1 MALFVGGQFAATC
14 NPNCPVNLRRFGE
27 NSTMSHEGKRE
38 VRDRILLHQQLPS
51 SPPQFEIRLLV
62 HSSQVQSPRAPSF
75 SCSGA
80 ALHHQLIL
88 AISDLNLF

>member
-14 NPNCPVNLRRFGE
+14 NPNCPVKN
-27 NSTMSHEGKRE
+27 EGTRE
-38 VRDRILLHQQLPS
+38 VPDRILLHQQLPS

-62 HSSQVQSPRAPSF
+62 HSSQVQSPRTPSF

-88 AISDLNLF
+88 VISDLNLF